1 LMTQF
6 TSFVAVEEMIV
17 TDGGKPRRI
26 DVPVEVPE
34 GVSREGVFVAEL
46 NPAQVQS
53 SPMNARSFGQF
64 AILGGRSNVVTKSE
78 SKAKA
83 RRAGSGVGAGSGAGV
98 GGGSSGNVGGG
109 ARSAGGGGG
118 GAAASPSPPNA
129 AMTVTVVADEVAS
142 RSLSPEEEKRQR
154 LLTKLNPSILAVIER
169 LKSKEAKTGLDE
181 ARFIR
186 DGKAEI
192 QIWLTEK
199 SEETLAELKKLGFEV
214 VLDPKTAKL
223 VIGRLP
229 IDKLGALAELK
240 FVRYVAPQLSG
251 N

>member
-1 LMTQF
+1 
-6 TSFVAVEEMIV
+6 
-17 TDGGKPRRI
+17 
-26 DVPVEVPE
+26 
-34 GVSREGVFVAEL
+34 
-46 NPAQVQS
+46 
-53 SPMNARSFGQF
+53 MNARGYGQF
-64 AILGGRSNVVTKSE
+64 AILGGTSNVVTKSE
-78 SKAKA
+78 SRSKA
-83 RRAGSGVGAGSGAGV
+83 RRGGTGGDVGTGSGAGV

-118 GAAASPSPPNA
+118 SAAATPSPPNA

-142 RSLSPEEEKRQR
+142 RPLSPEEEKRQR

-169 LKSKEAKTGLDE
+169 LKNKEAKPGPDE

-192 QIWLTEK
+192 QLWLTDK

-240 FVRYVAPQLSG
+240 SVRYVAPQLS

>member
-1 LMTQF
+1 
-6 TSFVAVEEMIV
+6 
-17 TDGGKPRRI
+17 
-26 DVPVEVPE
+26 
-34 GVSREGVFVAEL
+34 
-46 NPAQVQS
+46 
-53 SPMNARSFGQF
+53 
-64 AILGGRSNVVTKSE
+64 
-78 SKAKA
+78 
-83 RRAGSGVGAGSGAGV
+83 
-98 GGGSSGNVGGG
+98 
-109 ARSAGGGGG
+109 
-118 GAAASPSPPNA
+118 
-129 AMTVTVVADEVAS
+129 
-142 RSLSPEEEKRQR
+142 

-169 LKSKEAKTGLDE
+169 LKNKEAKPGPDE

-192 QIWLTEK
+192 QLWLTEK

-240 FVRYVAPQLSG
+240 FVRYVAPQLPG